1 MSRSWPLGVA
11 IRYSRAG
18 ARDHLVSFMSFI
30 SITGL
35 VLGVAVLI
43 LVLSVMNGFERELR
57 ERVLGVLPHG
67 VIYASRGFQDWEV
80 PADLFERHGQV
91 VGTAPLVEG
100 RGLLVAGGEISG
112 ITFNGIVPERETRV
126 SIMEQFFVD
135 GGLSDLEAGSFKVAL
150 GKPLAKQLGVSP
162 GDKVTVV
169 LPDVQLTLAGPLPRM
184 KRFEVAGIFHVGSD
198 EDRSMILMNLNDAMK
213 LRQLDSVEGIRIEVK
228 DLFQAPRV
236 LQELD
241 MVMERDDLHA
251 VSWMQHH
258 GNLYDAI
265 QMQKSTMF
273 LLLLLLVA
281 VAAFNVIAN
290 LVLTVKDKRS
300 DIAILR
306 TLGASPRSIMAIFV
320 LHGGLVGTTG
330 VFVGLFLGVTS
341 AFYAGDIYQFVESN
355 LGLGLMDE
363 YFIHYL
369 PTRVLAGDVITVG
382 LISLAICLLVTI
394 YPAYKASKEL
404 PVEALQYDG

>member
-1 MSRSWPLGVA
+1 M
-11 IRYSRAG
+11 
-18 ARDHLVSFMSFI
+18 SFMSFI

-67 VIYASRGFQDWEV
+67 VIYAGEGFDDWQT
-80 PADLFERHGQV
+80 PARMFERHGQV
-91 VGTAPLVEG
+91 IGTAPLVEG
-100 RGLLVAGGEISG
+100 SGLLVAGGTIAG
-112 ITFNGIVPERETRV
+112 VTFNGIMPEREARV
-126 SIMEQFFVD
+126 STMEQFFVD
-135 GGLSDLEAGSFKVAL
+135 GTITELEPDSFNVAL
-150 GKPLAKQLGVSP
+150 GKPLANRLGVSR

-198 EDRSMILMNLNDAMK
+198 EDRSMILMNLEDAMK
-213 LRQLDSVEGIRIEVK
+213 LRRLNAVEGIRVEVK

-236 LQELD
+236 LRELG
-241 MVMERDDLHA
+241 MVMERDDLSA
-251 VSWMQHH
+251 VSWMQRH

-320 LHGGLVGTTG
+320 LHGGMVGTTG
-330 VFVGLFLGVTS
+330 VILGLFLGVMS
-341 AFYAGDIYQFVESN
+341 ALFAGDMYQFVENS

-369 PTRVLAGDVITVG
+369 PARVLLGDVITVG

-394 YPAYKASKEL
+394 YPAYKASREL